1 MRFRSGSATVLAA
14 ALCVEA
20 AAADTFSDPLRS
32 GGSGPV
38 MVEIL
43 PEPFEMGW
51 FRADTDH
58 HFRKDGPSWALPRR
72 EVVIEDVFAMSRDEV
87 TVREFA
93 EFVRRTRHLTVAERS
108 SPGRRKFRR
117 LSPIPKGTC
126 AHIGPGQGFR
136 TYIGLTWRDPGYA
149 ATDRH
154 PVGCIA
160 RTDAVAYAEWL
171 AAETGHPYRLPS
183 EAEWEFAARAG
194 RSDRALRALVEDNDF
209 AVVELLEGDGAPPFP
224 FPGPVDAREANRF
237 GLRGLGTFAEEGWT
251 VAEWTADCRQPGYGD
266 ARDDGD
272 PRTDGDCDRGVV
284 RGSLIRPFAGR
295 NVVRWS
301 GSVVG
306 PELGFRVV
314 RSPMS
319 GPIVPRAR

>member
-1 MRFRSGSATVLAA
+1 MMMSLRTVRADSRRDRPDRFERVRSSRQRRCTKRSVRFRSGSAAVLAA

-209 AVVELLEGDGAPPFP
+209 AVVELLEQRLRRRRTAGGGRCPAV
-224 FPGPVDAREANRF
+224 PVPRPRGRPRGQPVRAARSGHLRRGGLDRGRMDRRLLAA
-237 GLRGLGTFAEEGWT
+237 GLRG
-251 VAEWTADCRQPGYGD
+251 CP
-266 ARDDGD
+266 
-272 PRTDGDCDRGVV
+272 
-284 RGSLIRPFAGR
+284 
-295 NVVRWS
+295 
-301 GSVVG
+301 
-306 PELGFRVV
+306 
-314 RSPMS
+314 
-319 GPIVPRAR
+319 